1 MIVSG
6 SLVLFKSAL
15 ALVSAFQEGRIS
27 IELETGESKK
37 VREKDILLLHRGP
50 CRSIPASLGAGDF
63 ETAHAMLAADVE
75 GKDPVPVSW
84 EELAELVYGEFS
96 PAAAASCARLAP
108 ASGLF
113 RIGDAGPLA
122 LSPQEI
128 GTARRKAEE
137 RRLEAEHRAA
147 FVAAFR
153 SARKAGTAAAQQPL
167 KSIPDSARLIAEL
180 ETFALGMPERVRSGC
195 PIAAEAGV
203 AETPEAVHQ
212 ALVETGIWPFSFNPW
227 PARAGA
233 TLHSPSLQFPG
244 EEARASALV
253 RTDLTHLDSLA
264 IDNAWSRDPDDAIAL
279 DGERVWVHVADP
291 SAWIEPDSAVDREAL
306 LRGATLYLPE
316 RVIPML
322 PAESVERLGLGLAA
336 TSPSL
341 SFGMK
346 LDAEGGLVDTII
358 TAATVK
364 VRCMNYEEADLL
376 LASGDGQL
384 SRLGQLADMRMA
396 RRLANGAVDIDL
408 PEVAIK
414 VSEDTPAFLRV
425 PETRSSAIVREM
437 MLLAGEAAARWAH
450 ERRIPFVY
458 SSQEAPQLPSG
469 LPSHDG
475 DGSKSLSVHFARRKG
490 MRASITGTE
499 CLAHRGLGLSFY
511 SQVTSPLRRYQ
522 DLLAHYQLRAALA
535 SMANGGRGKP
545 EITALLGSDEI
556 SRRTIL
562 ASQGAACTRQAER
575 DSRLHWISVHIA
587 RNPEWDGDAVV
598 LEYRGRDA
606 WVIIPALGLETS
618 IRCREE
624 LQPDQVLRVR
634 AVRASIPFHDISF
647 DIVHSREE

>member
-37 VREKDILLLHRGP
+37 VREKDLLLLHRGP
-50 CRSIPASLGAGDF
+50 CTKIPASLGAGDF
-63 ETAHAMLAADVE
+63 ETAHAMLSADAE
-75 GKDPVPVSW
+75 GKDPVAVSW
-84 EELAELVYGEFS
+84 EDLAELVYGDYS
-96 PAAAASCARLAP
+96 PASAASCARLAP

-113 RIGDAGPLA
+113 RIGESGPLA
-122 LSPQEI
+122 LSPTEI
-128 GTARRKAEE
+128 ENTRRKAEE
-137 RRLEAEHRAA
+137 KRLETERRTT
-147 FVAAFR
+147 FVTALR
-153 SARKAGTAAAQQPL
+153 SARKAGPAGALPPL
-167 KSIPDSARLIAEL
+167 RSLPDSARLIAEL
-180 ETFALGMPERVRSGC
+180 ESFALGLPERVKAGC
-195 PIAAEAGV
+195 PLAAEAGI
-203 AETPEAVHQ
+203 AETQEAVHQ
-212 ALVETGIWPFSFNPW
+212 AIVDTGIWPPFFNPW

-233 TLHSPSLQFPG
+233 TLHAPSLEFPK
-244 EEARASALV
+244 EESAGAALS
-253 RTDLTHLDSLA
+253 RMDLTHLDSLA
-264 IDNAWSRDPDDAIAL
+264 IDNAWSRDPDDAIAF

-291 SAWIEPDSAVDREAL
+291 AAWIVPDSDVDREAL
-306 LRGATLYLPE
+306 FRGATLYLPE

-322 PAESVERLGLGLAA
+322 PPESIDRLGLGLAA

-346 LDAEGGLVDTII
+346 LDAEGGILDTVI
-358 TAATVK
+358 TAATVR
-364 VRCMNYEEADLL
+364 VRCLNYEEADLL

-384 SRLGQLADMRMA
+384 SQLERIAGARMA

-408 PEVAIK
+408 PEVAMK
-414 VSEDTPAFLRV
+414 VSGDKPAFLKV

-450 ERRIPFVY
+450 ERRIPFIY

-469 LPSHDG
+469 LSSHDG
-475 DGSKSLSVHFARRKG
+475 GEGKSLAVHFARRKG

-511 SQVTSPLRRYQ
+511 TQVTSPLRRYQ
-522 DLLAHYQLRAALA
+522 DLLAHHQLRAALV
-535 SMANGGRGKP
+535 SMAGSSREKP
-545 EITALLGSDEI
+545 DKAALLTSDEI
-556 SRRTIL
+556 SRRSIL

-575 DSRLHWISVHIA
+575 DSRLHWIAVYMA
-587 RNPEWDGDAVV
+587 GNPGWEGDAVV

-606 WVIIPALGLETS
+606 WILIPALGFETS

-624 LQPDQVLRVR
+624 LQPDLKIRVR

-647 DIVHSREE
+647 DIVHSGEE

>member
-6 SLVLFKSAL
+6 SLVLFKSTL

-50 CRSIPASLGAGDF
+50 CKSIPASLEAGDF
-63 ETAHAMLAADVE
+63 ETAHAMLTTGVE
-75 GKDPVPVSW
+75 GRDPVAVSW

-96 PAAAASCARLAP
+96 PASAASCARLAP

-113 RIGDAGPLA
+113 RIGEAGPLV
-122 LSPQEI
+122 LSPLEI
-128 GTARRKAEE
+128 EAARRKAED
-137 RRLEAEHRAA
+137 RRLESERRRA
-147 FVAAFR
+147 FVTAFR
-153 SARKAGTAAAQQPL
+153 SARKAGTAGAQQPL
-167 KSIPDSARLIAEL
+167 KSLPDSSRLIAEL
-180 ETFALGMPERVRSGC
+180 ESYALGMPEKIRAGC
-195 PIAAEAGV
+195 PLASEAGV

-212 ALVETGIWPFSFNPW
+212 ALVETGIWPSSFNPW
-227 PARAGA
+227 PARAGV
-233 TLHSPSLQFPG
+233 TLHQPSLQFPG
-244 EEARASALV
+244 EEARASALARV
-253 RTDLTHLDSLA
+253 DLTHLDSLA
-264 IDNAWSRDPDDAIAL
+264 IDNAWSRDPDDAIAF
-279 DGERVWVHVADP
+279 DGERIWVHVADP
-291 SAWIEPDSAVDREAL
+291 SAWIEPDSDVDREAL

-322 PAESVERLGLGLAA
+322 PPESIDRLGLGLAD

-346 LDAEGGLVDTII
+346 LDGEGGLVDTII
-358 TAATVK
+358 TAATVR

-384 SRLGQLADMRMA
+384 SQLEQLADLRMV
-396 RRLANGAVDIDL
+396 RRFANGAVDIDL

-414 VSEDTPAFLRV
+414 VSGNQPAFLKV

-437 MLLAGEAAARWAH
+437 MLLAGEAAARWTH

-469 LPSHDG
+469 LSSHDDDEG
-475 DGSKSLSVHFARRKG
+475 KSLAVHFARRKG

-522 DLLAHYQLRAALA
+522 DLLAHHQLRAALV
-535 SMANGGRGKP
+535 SMAGSNREKP
-545 EITALLGSDEI
+545 DPAMLLGSDEI
-556 SRRTIL
+556 SRRSIL
-562 ASQGAACTRQAER
+562 ASQGASCTRQAER
-575 DSRLHWISVHIA
+575 DSRLHWIAVFIA
-587 RNPEWDGDAVV
+587 GNPDWEGDAVV
-598 LEYRGRDA
+598 LEFRGRDA
-606 WVIIPALGLETS
+606 WVLIPSLGFETS
-618 IRCREE
+618 IRCRED
-624 LQPDQVLRVR
+624 LQPDQVIRVR

-647 DIVHSREE
+647 DIVPLRE